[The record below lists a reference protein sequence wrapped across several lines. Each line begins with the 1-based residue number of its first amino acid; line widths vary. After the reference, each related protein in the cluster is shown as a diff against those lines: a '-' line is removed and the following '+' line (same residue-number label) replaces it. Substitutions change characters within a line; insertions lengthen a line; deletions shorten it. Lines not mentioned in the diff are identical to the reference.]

1 MAGGVRVGV
10 AFDDV
15 TLAASPTW
23 TYLTD
28 TNNLVTAYSISRG
41 RQFEFD
47 KTDTG
52 TATVTI
58 YDQDGVLDP
67 TLSTGPYYT
76 KIEPLLQIKI
86 DLWNPVTSAWTTR
99 YRGFIEEFNYGIDP
113 SQKVTRLE
121 ISCVDLFEILT
132 AIEMQPGQFGDTPPT
147 QSIGNI
153 FFDNATVQDRIT
165 QVLGNAGIPSAM
177 YVVFTG
183 NVYNAESVYSP
194 SENVLQVIQD
204 AADAEFP
211 TVSNVYCDRQGRIV
225 FHGRLAKFDPVGT
238 ASSAGATA
246 WPLNGWDGTGSPPA
260 AWKAGDGTAV
270 AGSISDTAQIRT
282 LAFNRGLSKVFNSA
296 LCTPNGIAS
305 ADIAAQLSLDT
316 GSIGTFGIRS
326 WSAENLLI
334 AAPTG
339 DALKD
344 AGASILTGNNAL
356 DECALYAD
364 FIKSNYAEPRNRIS
378 EITFRSL
385 DPSDP
390 RAGALWPFLGSCD
403 IGDVVDVTETSPG
416 GGGFNLEPFF
426 IEGIREDVKPL
437 NASYADVTLSLDLS
451 PQAYFTTGSW
461 SGD

>member
-15 TLAASPTW
+15 TLEPSPTW

-28 TNNLVTAYSISRG
+28 TDHLVAAYSISRG

-52 TATVTI
+52 TAMVTV

-67 TLSTGPYYT
+67 TNSFGPYYT
-76 KIEPLLQIKI
+76 KIEPLLQIKV
-86 DLWNPVTSAWTTR
+86 DLWNPVTSAWSTR
-99 YRGFIEEFNYGIDP
+99 FRGFIEDFNYGVDP

-121 ISCVDLFEILT
+121 VSCVDLFEILT
-132 AIEMQPGQFGDTPPT
+132 AIEMQPGQFGDTPPA
-147 QSIGNI
+147 QSADNI

-211 TVSNVYCDRQGRIV
+211 TVSNVYCDRSGRVV
-225 FHGRLAKFDPVGT
+225 FHGRLAKFDPTGT
-238 ASSAGATA
+238 ADSAGATA
-246 WPLNGWDGTGSPPA
+246 WPLNGWDGTGSPPD
-260 AWKAGDGTAV
+260 AWKVGDGAAV
-270 AGSISDTAQIRT
+270 AAAISDTAQIRT
-282 LAFNRGLSKVFNSA
+282 FAYNRGLSKVFNSA
-296 LCTPNGIAS
+296 FCTPNGIVK
-305 ADIAAQLSLDT
+305 DFPNQLAQDT
-316 GSIGTFGIRS
+316 TSIGTFGIRS

-334 AAPTG
+334 AAPSG
-339 DALKD
+339 DALRSP
-344 AGASILTGNNAL
+344 GASILTGNSAL

-364 FIKSNYAEPRNRIS
+364 YIKSNYAEPRNRVT

-390 RAGALWPFLGSCD
+390 RAGAVWSFLCSCD
-403 IGDVVDVTETSPG
+403 ISDVCDVTVTTPG
-416 GGGFNLEPFF
+416 GAGFNLEPFF
-426 IEGIREDVKPL
+426 IEGIREEAKPL
-437 NASYADVTLSLDLS
+437 NASYADVTTSLDLS
-451 PQAYFTTGSW
+451 PQAYFTAGAW